1 VTTDALT
8 RVDPPEFAAQR
19 AAVGALDAAARALDG
34 HSSLADAVWRDLAHP
49 GRDSVGLLVDAR
61 AYLHLARADGTD
73 TSTWTV
79 GLVRLPEARERPLTR
94 ALLDAGAQHVAHH
107 GGGRLTCW
115 ILGATEADDTTFA
128 GAGFRP
134 TRTLL
139 EMRAP
144 LPVAA
149 VARRPAGIEV
159 RSFEPGRD
167 EAAWLLVNNRAF
179 AEHQDQGGWNEV
191 TLRGRMSEP
200 WFDPE
205 LFFLAF
211 DREGLAGFNWMKQH
225 VALEPDPPLGE
236 IYVIGVDPRAQGT
249 GLGRALALTGLHA
262 VHGRGAVE
270 GMLFCAADNT
280 GAFALYR
287 SLGFAVHRTDRAYER
302 VIEAA

>member
-1 VTTDALT
+1 MPFGATSRTLVEIRSASSWT
-8 RVDPPEFAAQR
+8 RGRTCTWR
-19 AAVGALDAAARALDG
+19 ASTG
-34 HSSLADAVWRDLAHP
+34 P
-49 GRDSVGLLVDAR
+49 IP
-61 AYLHLARADGTD
+61 
-73 TSTWTV
+73 TWTA

-262 VHGRGAVE
+262 VHERGAVE